1 MKLKLFN
8 KLLVFSLFGIAL
20 GFFGILYEGIV
31 YGPKFLDVSTER
43 MQFWKAFT
51 TVISPIPYYIP
62 IYPIATILLVV
73 LSFRAPKEKSR
84 LRKRLIAAGL
94 FQIASLA
101 LTFYILTQINFRRS
115 FGDLQKYASEIP
127 GKAVLFN
134 ILSIIRIVLGAIAVA
149 FVFKGC
155 MQSQKEQN
163 SISTNRTV

>member
-8 KLLVFSLFGIAL
+8 NLLVFSLFGTAL
-20 GFFGILYEGIV
+20 GFFGILYEGVV

-51 TVISPIPYYIP
+51 AVISPIPYYIP
-62 IYPIATILLVV
+62 IYPIGIILLVI
-73 LSFRAPKEKSR
+73 LTFGIPKEKVG
-84 LRKRLIAAGL
+84 LRKRLIAASL

-115 FGDLQKYASEIP
+115 FGNLDEYANEIP

-134 ILSIIRIVLGAIAVA
+134 ILSFIRIGLGAIAVA
-149 FVFKGC
+149 FVFKAC
-155 MQSQKEQN
+155 MQTQKEQ
-163 SISTNRTV
+163 SA